1 MYIIRIISISESEI
15 HLWDS
20 NNFRATEPEAKSH
33 RISEKITRLMHSLCV
48 HYAFILHS
56 LCIHYAFICIHY
68 AFTMHSLCIH
78 YAFMIFMYYEDC
90 DVSISYE
97 HDLGISR

>member
-1 MYIIRIISISESEI
+1 MYIIRIISISETEI

-33 RISEKITRLMHSLCV
+33 RISEKITRLMHSLCI
-48 HYAFILHS
+48 HYAFIMHSLCIHYALVMHS
-56 LCIHYAFICIHY
+56 LCIHYAFMI
-68 AFTMHSLCIH
+68 
-78 YAFMIFMYYEDC
+78 FMIFMYYEDC

>member
-1 MYIIRIISISESEI
+1 MYIIRIISISETEI

-33 RISEKITRLMHSLCV
+33 RISEKITRLMHSLCI
-48 HYAFILHS
+48 HYAFIMHSLCISYAFIMHS
-56 LCIHYAFICIHY
+56 LCIHYAFMI
-68 AFTMHSLCIH
+68 
-78 YAFMIFMYYEDC
+78 FMIFMYYEDC